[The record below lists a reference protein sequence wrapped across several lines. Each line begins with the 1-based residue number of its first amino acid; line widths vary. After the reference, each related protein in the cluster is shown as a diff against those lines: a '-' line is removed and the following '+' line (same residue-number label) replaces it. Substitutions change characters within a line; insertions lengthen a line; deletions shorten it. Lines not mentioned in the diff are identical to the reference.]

1 MIVRPGVVHGV
12 IQRNVDVSQVKQNED
27 MKGFV
32 DQSNI
37 QVAEKKANEIKHE
50 TVVKQDNADKKQN
63 KFDAKEKGNNEYYG
77 NGSQKRKRQEEGK
90 VTLKG
95 KSGFDVKI

>member
-27 MKGFV
+27 MKGLV

-37 QVAEKKANEIKHE
+37 QTAEKKANEIKHE
-50 TVVKQDNADKKQN
+50 TVVKQDNADKKQD
-63 KFDAKEKGNNEYYG
+63 KFDAKEKGSNEYYG
-77 NGSQKRKRQEEGK
+77 NGNQKRKRQEEGK

>member
-1 MIVRPGVVHGV
+1 MIIRPGVVHGV

-27 MKGFV
+27 MKSFV

-50 TVVKQDNADKKQN
+50 TVVKQDNADKKQDRH
-63 KFDAKEKGNNEYYG
+63 DAKEKGNNEYQG
-77 NGSQKRKRQEEGK
+77 NGGQKRKRQEEGK

-95 KSGFDVKI
+95 KTGFDVKI